1 MQCNSDLVRTTQE
14 FDMDIYS
21 TSILISL
28 LIYIGVGNY
37 AGRKV
42 KHLEDYFVVGRQAPT
57 LLIVGTLVASVLSTN
72 AFLGE
77 TGFSYASQGGAY
89 IIWPAT
95 WVTGYIFGAIYF
107 GRYLRRSRVL
117 TVAEFFGRR
126 FNSDRVQ
133 IAAGVT
139 VILGLGG
146 YLLAVTQGTA
156 VILSRLTPLDYSQA
170 LWVSWLSYTLFT
182 LYSGS
187 RGVIITDTIM
197 FLLFTVVSFLALYYI
212 VDAHHGWITALD
224 GLVVL
229 EEKPDLMTWHGA
241 IGPGT
246 DWDTPTDYFIWTVI
260 TGIAWSLVTAISPW
274 QSSRYLMAKNE
285 HVVIRS
291 ACIAAIVVAVSNLAL
306 FAAATVVN
314 LSRTDIFPHEE
325 TMIWAAMNLM
335 PPLMGA
341 ILLAGVMA
349 AALSS
354 ATTFLSLVGF
364 SVSRDISPST
374 TRDDQAMLRYSR
386 IMIFIVGA
394 VTLAIALNV
403 EPNIFWLTYYVG
415 TVFASSWGPV
425 AFMSV
430 WSKRI
435 TANAAYWGI
444 ITGFAGNVIPR
455 FLDSLGIINL
465 PSYLNPIL
473 IGGVISLFV
482 VVFISRQGSVSEA
495 EHAYRISLHQLP
507 DGERNAAETVKTQ
520 RAAIGIAVFGA
531 LTSLLLVFLYVFPY
545 QAATD
550 TLGAGGH
557 TDWLTGEALLSLAW
571 AGIFVPLGIF
581 AYRAVGRG
589 YGTGEKGEPN
599 HGADED
605 R

>member
-1 MQCNSDLVRTTQE
+1 
-14 FDMDIYS
+14 
-21 TSILISL
+21 
-28 LIYIGVGNY
+28 
-37 AGRKV
+37 
-42 KHLEDYFVVGRQAPT
+42 
-57 LLIVGTLVASVLSTN
+57 
-72 AFLGE
+72 
-77 TGFSYASQGGAY
+77 
-89 IIWPAT
+89 
-95 WVTGYIFGAIYF
+95 
-107 GRYLRRSRVL
+107 
-117 TVAEFFGRR
+117 
-126 FNSDRVQ
+126 
-133 IAAGVT
+133 
-139 VILGLGG
+139 
-146 YLLAVTQGTA
+146 
-156 VILSRLTPLDYSQA
+156 
-170 LWVSWLSYTLFT
+170 
-182 LYSGS
+182 
-187 RGVIITDTIM
+187 
-197 FLLFTVVSFLALYYI
+197 
-212 VDAHHGWITALD
+212 
-224 GLVVL
+224 
-229 EEKPDLMTWHGA
+229 
-241 IGPGT
+241 
-246 DWDTPTDYFIWTVI
+246 
-260 TGIAWSLVTAISPW
+260 
-274 QSSRYLMAKNE
+274 MAKNE

-349 AALSS
+349 AARSS

-374 TRDDQAMLRYSR
+374 TGDDQAMLRHSR

-415 TVFASSWGPV
+415 TIFASSWGPV

-435 TANAAYWGI
+435 AANAAYWGI

-507 DGERNAAETVKTQ
+507 DGERKAAETVKTQ
-520 RAAIGIAVFGA
+520 RAAIGVAVFGA
-531 LTSLLLVFLYVFPY
+531 LTSVLLVFLYVFPY
-545 QAATD
+545 QATTD

-571 AGIFVPLGIF
+571 AGIFVPRGIF
-581 AYRAVGRG
+581 AYRAVGRS
-589 YGTGEKGEPN
+589 YGKGEKGESN
-599 HGADED
+599 HGADAD

>member
-1 MQCNSDLVRTTQE
+1 
-14 FDMDIYS
+14 MDIYS

-28 LIYIGVGNY
+28 LIYVAVGNY

-42 KHLEDYFVVGRQAPT
+42 KDLEDYFVVGRQAPT

-77 TGFSYASQGGAY
+77 TGFSYATQGGAY
-89 IIWPAT
+89 IIWPAI
-95 WVTGYIFGAIYF
+95 WVTGYVYGALFF

-126 FNSDRVQ
+126 FDSRRVQ
-133 IAAGVT
+133 TAAGVT

-156 VILSRLTPLDYSQA
+156 VILSQLTPLGYQQA
-170 LWVSWLSYTLFT
+170 LWVAWLSYTLFT

-187 RGVIITDTIM
+187 RGVVLTDTLM
-197 FLLFTVVSFLALYYI
+197 FLLFTVVSFLALFYI
-212 VDAHHGWITALD
+212 VDAHDGWLKALD
-224 GLVVL
+224 GLVRL
-229 EEKPDLMTWHGA
+229 EEKPDLMSWHGLV
-241 IGPGT
+241 GSGT
-246 DWDTPTDYFIWTVI
+246 DWDTPTDYLIWSII

-274 QSSRYLMAKNE
+274 QSSRYLMAKSE

-291 ACIAAIVVAVSNLAL
+291 ACLAAIVVAVSNLAL

-335 PPLMGA
+335 PRIMGA

-364 SVSRDISPST
+364 SVSHDIK
-374 TRDDQAMLRYSR
+374 TRPRADRRPDSDERLLRRSR
-386 IMIFIVGA
+386 QMILVVGA
-394 VTLAIALNV
+394 VTLVVALYV
-403 EPNIFWLTYYVG
+403 EPSIFWLTYYVG

-430 WSKRI
+430 WSDRI
-435 TANAAYWGI
+435 TANAAFWGI
-444 ITGFAGNVIPR
+444 ITGFAGNVLPR
-455 FLDSLGIINL
+455 LLDSLGWVDL

-473 IGGVISLFV
+473 IGGVISLV
-482 VVFISRQGSVSEA
+482 VVLAISRRGTVTDTER
-495 EHAYRISLHQLP
+495 AYRMALHDLP
-507 DGERNAAETVKTQ
+507 DEERNPAETKKTQ
-520 RAAIGIAVFGA
+520 RAAAYVVVFGVA
-531 LTSLLLVFLYVFPY
+531 VSALLLFLYVVPY

-550 TLGAGGH
+550 TRGDSTLL
-557 TDWLTGEALLSLAW
+557 DWLTGEAVAALSW
-571 AGIFVPLGIF
+571 AVIFGALGVY
-581 AYRAVGRG
+581 AYKAIGRA
-589 YGTGEKGEPN
+589 YGKGET
-599 HGADED
+599 G
-605 R
+605 RVSR